1 MPLSQALL
9 MMVALG
15 ASPAAP
21 SPAGD
26 YIRVEIRGTLRTGMM
41 AIGGETTGTVVSAR
55 RATWEL
61 DLTSLPQGPPR
72 AESLDGRRVLVKG
85 SLEIRPGVERRGR
98 ACRRDTSETAIL
110 TWASCPRPTTFS
122 PSVRGRTWLRQS
134 SHRVGA
140 GPTAGAGFAAFA
152 SSASTASPAK
162 A

>member
-1 MPLSQALL
+1 MPLTQALL

-55 RATWEL
+55 GATWEL
-61 DLTSLPQGPPR
+61 DLTQLPEGHRR

-85 SLEIRPGVERRGR
+85 SLEIRPGVERRER
-98 ACRRDTSETAIL
+98 AIVAVTSLEPAP
-110 TWASCPRPTTFS
+110 AAAD
-122 PSVRGRTWLRQS
+122 
-134 SHRVGA
+134 GA
-140 GPTAGAGFAAFA
+140 R
-152 SSASTASPAK
+152 
-162 A
+162 